1 MLIIFYFLLM
11 LQVGRCTYDH
21 NFVIKTAAVGENV
34 VLTCTRQPS
43 EAVATLYWIKFVAGN
58 VPEILGKTF
67 NFDHDEENRISHITT
82 KQEPEKFV
90 LHITD
95 TKLSDTA
102 FYYCLKTRSR
112 NITFVKGIFLR
123 ITGPES
129 NIIAVIQDFSSD
141 PVRPGDS
148 VTLQCSVL
156 SDSESDTCP
165 RDHSVYWFRAGS
177 DESLPSLIYAPKNSD
192 QCERSPE
199 VPSQQ
204 KCVYNFSKNISSSDA
219 GTYYCAVATCGQ
231 ILFGNGT
238 KLDIEG
244 TSLWSQSA
252 NAIMLSLIVITFLI
266 CAIKKN
272 KCDSDNAAVDRQT
285 TSGGLKCQQRYEDA
299 WDYSAVIFTV
309 MKTDNGAKKA
319 AKSAEREKIYAAVK
333 AFRLD

>member
-238 KLDIEG
+238 KLDIEVVS
-244 TSLWSQSA
+244 TCDSQKDSLILFLVCA
-252 NAIMLSLIVITFLI
+252 ALALSLIVIAVLVY
-266 CAIKKN
+266 AIGKKS
-272 KCDSDNAAVDRQT
+272 CDCCNDAVGLQHT
-285 TSGGLKCQQRYEDA
+285 ETVSGSQQSQQVEN
-299 WDYSAVIFTV
+299 S
-309 MKTDNGAKKA
+309 
-319 AKSAEREKIYAAVK
+319 KI
-333 AFRLD
+333 